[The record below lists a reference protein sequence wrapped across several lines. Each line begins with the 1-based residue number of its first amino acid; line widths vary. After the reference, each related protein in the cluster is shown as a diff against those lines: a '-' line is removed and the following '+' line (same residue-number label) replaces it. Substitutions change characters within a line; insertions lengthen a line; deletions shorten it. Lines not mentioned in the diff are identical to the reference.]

1 MFNIGKILERSW
13 KVLWSYKVLW
23 IFALLLALSGGAA
36 NGGGGG
42 GGGSSYSSRLRD
54 LQNQGGYYQ
63 GDHYPQWMMEAGDWF
78 EQNIAPWFA
87 TEEKAIQTV
96 IWMVVIIFGISIFFG
111 LIMALVRYPSETAV
125 IRMVDENEQGGTRYR
140 FKEAWKL
147 GWNRRAWRM
156 FLIDLLVGTPAF
168 AVFAL
173 VAGAT
178 AWILLTFK
186 DDLAALVNPGMVVGF
201 VFFILFIVAFSLFM
215 ALVSLLRQYVVRYNA
230 LEDTGVWE
238 SFRRGWKLFKE
249 NFWRSV
255 LMGLVLVGVSM
266 AFGFG
271 LMFAAVILIPAYALL
286 ALPGAI
292 AAAVPGGI
300 AYGITSIF
308 SPGVLPWI
316 IGALAAV
323 PMFFLVVF
331 SPISFL
337 NGMFAVYNANVW
349 TLVFRQVKTL
359 NMPLPAEPP
368 VLPESK

>member
-13 KVLWSYKVLW
+13 KILWSYKVLW
-23 IFALLLALSGGAA
+23 IFALLLALSGGAS

-42 GGGSSYSSRLRD
+42 GGSGYSSRLND
-54 LQNQGGYYQ
+54 LQNQGRYYP
-63 GDHYPQWMMEAGDWF
+63 GDHYPQWMMQAGDWF

-96 IWMVVIIFGISIFFG
+96 IWMVVIIFAVSIVFG
-111 LIMALVRYPSETAV
+111 LLLALVRYPSETAV
-125 IRMVDENEQGGTRYR
+125 IRMADEEEKGGTRRR

-156 FLIDLLVGTPAF
+156 FLIDLLIGTPAF

-173 VAGAT
+173 GAGLT
-178 AWILLTFK
+178 VWMVLTFR
-186 DDLAALVNPGMVVGF
+186 DDLAALVTPGMVIGF
-201 VFFILFIVAFSLFM
+201 VFFVLFIFAFALFM
-215 ALVSLLRQYVVRYNA
+215 ALVSLLRNYVVRYNA

-238 SFRRGWKLFKE
+238 SFRRGWKLFKA
-249 NFWRSV
+249 NFWRTV
-255 LMGLVLVGVSM
+255 LMGLVLIGVSI
-266 AFGFG
+266 AFGFAV
-271 LMFAAVILIPAYALL
+271 MIAAVILIPAYALL

-292 AAAVPGGI
+292 AAAIPGGI
-300 AYGITSIF
+300 AYGITAIF

-331 SPISFL
+331 LPLSFL
-337 NGMFAVYNANVW
+337 GGMFAVYNANVW
-349 TLVFRQVKTL
+349 TLTFRQMQAL
-359 NMPLPAEPP
+359 SLPLPAEPP
-368 VLPESK
+368 VLPEA